1 MIRSQSGYC
10 IQNYKLFSLLIH
22 LIHVTLG
29 YSIVHI
35 IKSTYFNLTSTAW
48 NGEKK
53 EEAKM
58 AQTQSQ
64 VFKLTVSDTTSKRI
78 Y

>member
-1 MIRSQSGYC
+1 MIRSQTGYS

-22 LIHVTLG
+22 VIHVTLG

-35 IKSTYFNLTSTAW
+35 IKSTYFNLTTW

>member
-22 LIHVTLG
+22 VIHVTLG

-35 IKSTYFNLTSTAW
+35 IKPTYF
-48 NGEKK
+48 K
-53 EEAKM
+53 AKM